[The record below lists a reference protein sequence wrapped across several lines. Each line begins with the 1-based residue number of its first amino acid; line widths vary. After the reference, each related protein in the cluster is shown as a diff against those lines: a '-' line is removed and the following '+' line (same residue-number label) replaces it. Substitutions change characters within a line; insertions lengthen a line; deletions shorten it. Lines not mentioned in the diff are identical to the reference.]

1 MVIISAIVTSID
13 SLIIGFTLK
22 KEKLNYK
29 NFTLIF
35 FFTFLIFL
43 TFQIFFQKYLH
54 FLANNYLRSLIF
66 ILLAITSLKEE
77 NQNIQN
83 PSQTKLLLI
92 LMNNSIDGL
101 LLAITFIN
109 QLPLLFTSLIF
120 SGFSTFFL
128 FLGYI
133 HSSKIKERKYLTT
146 ILFLLLALINLF

>member
-13 SLIIGFTLK
+13 SLVIGFTLK

-35 FFTFLIFL
+35 FFNFLIFL

-133 HSSKIKERKYLTT
+133 HSSKIKERKHLTT
-146 ILFLLLALINLF
+146 ILFLFLALINLF

>member
-13 SLIIGFTLK
+13 SLVIGFTLK

-35 FFTFLIFL
+35 FFNFLIFL

-109 QLPLLFTSLIF
+109 QLPLLFTSLTF

-133 HSSKIKERKYLTT
+133 HSSTRKMKNDAH
-146 ILFLLLALINLF
+146 FS